1 MEHPF
6 TWYSALHSY
15 LPYPLNL
22 LGETNFT
29 ALVVMLVLL
38 ALALVFR
45 RSVSSV
51 KDPVVPEERLSVRNV
66 LEVLIELVPLG
77 MSDGII
83 GKKGR
88 KYVPLFGSLFLF
100 ILLGN
105 LFGLVPGFTPPT
117 SSFFNNLGM
126 GLIVFVAY
134 HYFGMREHG
143 RKYFKQFMGPVLFL
157 APLFIVIELFSHVFR
172 PISLSIRLYGNMF
185 GDHLVMEIFSN
196 LTKVVVP
203 VFFFGL
209 GTLVS
214 GIQAAV
220 FTILSMIYVA
230 MAISHEH

>member
-6 TWYSALHSY
+6 TWYSSLHPF
-15 LPYPLNL
+15 LPYPLSL
-22 LGETNFT
+22 LGEPNFT
-29 ALVVMLVLL
+29 ALVVMALL
-38 ALALVFR
+38 IALALVFR
-45 RSVSSV
+45 RSVLKA
-51 KDPVVPEERLSVRNV
+51 KDPVVPEERLSVRN
-66 LEVLIELVPLG
+66 LMEILVEIVVG
-77 MSDGII
+77 FSDSII

-105 LFGLVPGFTPPT
+105 LFGLIPGFTPPT
-117 SSFFNNLGM
+117 SNFFSNLGM
-126 GLIVFVAY
+126 GLIVFSAY
-134 HYFGMREHG
+134 HYFGVREHG
-143 RKYFKQFMGPVLFL
+143 PKYFKQFMGPVFFL

-172 PISLSIRLYGNMF
+172 PVSLSIRLYGNMF

-203 VFFFGL
+203 VLFYVL

-214 GIQAAV
+214 VIQAAV
-220 FTILSMIYVA
+220 FTILTVIYVA